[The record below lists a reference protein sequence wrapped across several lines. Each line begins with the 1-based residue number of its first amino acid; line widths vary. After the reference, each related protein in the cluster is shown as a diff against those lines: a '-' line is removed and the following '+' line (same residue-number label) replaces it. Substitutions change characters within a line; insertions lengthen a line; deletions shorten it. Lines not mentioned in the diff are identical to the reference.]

1 VVTTGKGNAEPAGDL
16 EVRFWGVR
24 GSFPTPVPK
33 NLGYGGNTT
42 CLEIRAGNGTRLIVD
57 AGTGLRDLGLEMQ
70 SSGEKPEVIRFLFTH
85 FHGDHMHGLPFFM
98 PLYDAGQRIE
108 LYTGRPAAEAQ
119 SAFEK
124 LMAEPY
130 FPVDLAKLPGQRK
143 YLELRSGEQQ
153 IDGVSVTPFRLNH
166 PQGAWG
172 FRFEYRGA
180 VAVHA
185 SDYEHGSAELER
197 ELIQQAR
204 GANVLIYDAQYTP
217 EEYEARRGWGHSTWA
232 DGVRVALAAGVD
244 RLVLFH
250 HDPSHDDA
258 AMDAIV
264 EAARVRFPNV
274 EGAREGKV
282 LRISGKR

>member
-1 VVTTGKGNAEPAGDL
+1 VVTLGSKNAGQAADL

-42 CLEIRAGNGTRLIVD
+42 CLEIRAGNGARLIVD

-70 SSGEKPEVIRFLFTH
+70 SRGEKPEVIRFLFTH
-85 FHGDHMHGLPFFM
+85 FHGDHMHGMPFFM
-98 PLYDAGQRIE
+98 PLYDPGQRIE
-108 LYTGRPAAEAQ
+108 LYSGKPADEAQ
-119 SAFEK
+119 AAFER
-124 LMAEPY
+124 LMTEPY
-130 FPVDLAKLPGQRK
+130 FPVDLAKLPGQRR
-143 YLELRSGEQQ
+143 YVELGSAEME
-153 IDGVSVTPFRLNH
+153 IDGVHVTAFPLNH

-180 VAVHA
+180 VVVHA
-185 SDYEHGSAELER
+185 SDYEHGSPDLER
-197 ELIQQAR
+197 ELVEHSR

-217 EEYEARRGWGHSTWA
+217 EEYETRRGWGHSTWTEA
-232 DGVRVALAAGVD
+232 VQVAIEAGVE

-258 AMDAIV
+258 AVDAIV
-264 EAARVRFPNV
+264 DAARGQFANV
-274 EGAREGKV
+274 IGAREGAV
-282 LRISGKR
+282 LQISGQR

>member
-1 VVTTGKGNAEPAGDL
+1 VTLGKDSAAPAGDL

-42 CLEIRAGNGTRLIVD
+42 CLEVRAGNGTRLIVD

-70 SSGEKPEVIRFLFTH
+70 SRGEKPEVIRFLFTH

-98 PLYDAGQRIE
+98 PLYDARQRIE
-108 LYTGRPAAEAQ
+108 LYTGKPAAEAQ

-124 LMAEPY
+124 LMSEPY

-143 YLELRSGEQQ
+143 YLELGSGEQQ
-153 IDGVSVTPFRLNH
+153 FDGVSVTPFPLNH

-180 VAVHA
+180 VVVHA
-185 SDYEHGSAELER
+185 SDYEHGSGELER
-197 ELIQQAR
+197 ELTTQAR
-204 GANVLIYDAQYTP
+204 GANVLIYDAQYTS

-232 DGVRVALAAGVD
+232 EAVRVAQEAGVD

-258 AMDAIV
+258 TMDSIV
-264 EAARVRFPNV
+264 EAARAQFANV
-274 EGAREGKV
+274 EGAREGMV
-282 LRISGKR
+282 LRISGKC